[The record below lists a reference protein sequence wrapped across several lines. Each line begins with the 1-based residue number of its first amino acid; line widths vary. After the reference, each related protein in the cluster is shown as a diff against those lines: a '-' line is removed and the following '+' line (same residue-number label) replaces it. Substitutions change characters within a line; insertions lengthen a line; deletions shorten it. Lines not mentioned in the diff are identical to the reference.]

1 LNVTLAVDLGGG
13 TAPRQ
18 KDRKE
23 RKREG
28 ERERDRGEE
37 GEEEEGRK
45 AGRGYERAVSKFSGT
60 VAGVHRNDGM
70 EPVVTVIR
78 VVGVVLNMG
87 KSHGIVI
94 MYMQIAGERNTDE
107 QDVTVNIR
115 PARLPRTVASARA
128 HDPIYRP
135 YRSIDRSIDRS
146 VGWSTTSRSNP
157 RMNFPRQPIVDDIPS
172 SLLVMPLFSPF
183 VLSAFI
189 FFLFLQVRHNQIRS
203 LETRD
208 TLIAEIRRIFCRSGR
223 SGRRV
228 DDDARL
234 LESFSSE

>member
-135 YRSIDRSIDRS
+135 YRSIDRSID
-146 VGWSTTSRSNP
+146 P

>member
-135 YRSIDRSIDRS
+135 YRSIDRSI
-146 VGWSTTSRSNP
+146 VGRLVYDVAL
-157 RMNFPRQPIVDDIPS
+157 QS
-172 SLLVMPLFSPF
+172 S
-183 VLSAFI
+183 
-189 FFLFLQVRHNQIRS
+189 H
-203 LETRD
+203 E
-208 TLIAEIRRIFCRSGR
+208 
-223 SGRRV
+223 
-228 DDDARL
+228 
-234 LESFSSE
+234 FSSPAYR